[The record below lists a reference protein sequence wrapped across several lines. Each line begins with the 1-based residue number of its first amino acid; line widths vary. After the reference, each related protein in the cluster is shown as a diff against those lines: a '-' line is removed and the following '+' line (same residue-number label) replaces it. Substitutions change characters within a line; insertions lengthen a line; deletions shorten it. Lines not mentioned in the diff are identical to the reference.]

1 MSGRKKKIGR
11 PRRGEVE
18 VVNVAISKAVMERFR
33 KCLGPDR
40 ILCRAVELALDRA
53 CKESLL

>member
-1 MSGRKKKIGR
+1 M
-11 PRRGEVE
+11 
-18 VVNVAISKAVMERFR
+18 VNVAISKAVMERFR

-53 CKESLL
+53 CKEALL